1 VVKSTPLV
9 SIVTPSLNQ
18 GRFIRATIVR
28 TSWKVDAEGAELE
41 VLHGMASFVL
51 PELRPIVVLEVGDLN
66 AAGVAPSRSLV
77 DTMLSHGYSAWEPRH
92 GELLP
97 HEPVEHYSYGNLV
110 FAPGS

>member
-1 VVKSTPLV
+1 
-9 SIVTPSLNQ
+9 
-18 GRFIRATIVR
+18 
-28 TSWKVDAEGAELE
+28 
-41 VLHGMASFVL
+41 MASFVL